1 MIGSYFKR
9 LARQNN
15 MKTKHGVAYGD
26 FRGYAVTFRDGNGT
40 KYIDITTSFPEFADR
55 AALQSELRFVNL
67 LKQYNIR
74 ELRFYDER
82 IEIVFLDILS
92 TRKKLSNFIDY
103 FFPLLDRYNAS
114 KINICPRCG
123 QELGYSS
130 GWMLLDNAAYH
141 MHDTCMDSM
150 KMQAEREI
158 AAERE
163 ADGGSYLT
171 GAIGALVGA
180 LIGAVPIATLRY
192 FGYSEYIFGAL
203 TGLFAYLGYKIA
215 GGKNARGKFLI
226 VFVCSI
232 IGILLGVFGSDA
244 VYMMLAVKNGQLS
257 PMTNK
262 DIIPGIF
269 YLLATNEEY
278 ASDCD
283 LDIILNISLALLCMS
298 VVFRNS
304 RNKRKIRVL
313 E

>member
-1 MIGSYFKR
+1 MIGSYFKK

-40 KYIDITTSFPEFADR
+40 KFIDITTSFPEFADR
-55 AALQSELRFVNL
+55 AALQSELRCVNL

-82 IEIVFLDILS
+82 IEIVFLDVLS
-92 TRKKLSNFIDY
+92 TRKKLLSFIDY

-114 KINICPRCG
+114 KVNICPRCG
-123 QELGYSS
+123 QELGYGS
-130 GWMLLDNAAYH
+130 GWMLLDDVAYH

-150 KMQAEREI
+150 KMQTEREI

-163 ADGGSYLT
+163 ADDGSYLT

-180 LIGAVPIATLRY
+180 LIGAVPIAALRY
-192 FGYSEYIFGAL
+192 FGYSAFIFAFL
-203 TGLFAYLGYKIA
+203 IGLISCLGYRIA
-215 GGKNARGKFLI
+215 GGKNARGKFLT

-244 VYMMLAVKNGQLS
+244 VYMMLAIKNGQLS

-283 LDIILNISLALLCMS
+283 VSIFLYTILAVMGMIGVL
-298 VVFRNS
+298 RN
-304 RNKRKIRVL
+304 RRRKLKIRTL